1 MISRYYNAR
10 KLMVQRQLVDNGIT
24 GRRLLKAFLKVPRHE
39 FIPESLRAEAYFDKP
54 LPIGYGQTISQPY
67 MVAIMTQLAAVQPT
81 DRVLE
86 IGTGSGYQGAILAE
100 LAQKVYTIERIA
112 ELASRAEK
120 TLARLHYAN
129 ILVRV
134 ADGTLGWD
142 TEGPFHVILVGAGA
156 PKVPGPLLDQLTTN
170 GRLLIPIEEGG
181 SQMLYKIRRSDAGFL
196 KECQERCLF
205 VPLIGK
211 HGWRKDPRA
220 SWLPKGV
227 NSTSA

>member
-1 MISRYYNAR
+1 MISRYYNTR

-24 GRRLLKAFLKVPRHE
+24 DQRLLKAFLKVPRHK
-39 FIPESLRAEAYFDKP
+39 FIPESLRREAYSDKP

-100 LAQKVYTIERIA
+100 LAQKVYTIERISG
-112 ELASRAEK
+112 LASQAKK
-120 TLARLHYAN
+120 TLTRLHYAN

-134 ADGTLGWD
+134 ADGTLGWK
-142 TEGPFHVILVGAGA
+142 TEAPFHIILVGAGA
-156 PKVPGPLLDQLTTN
+156 PKVPKPLLDQLTTN
-170 GRLLIPIEEGG
+170 GRLLIPVEEGD
-181 SQMLYKIRRSDAGFL
+181 SQMLYKIHRSNAGFL

-211 HGWRKDPRA
+211 HGWREDPRA
-220 SWLPKGV
+220 S
-227 NSTSA
+227 